1 MDDQP
6 ILPVDDM
13 EPSVPLMDTGA
24 PPTDSAP
31 LHPSGLNR
39 AQRRAAYE
47 RHKAADRQR
56 RMAAQARQRRR
67 SR

>member
-1 MDDQP
+1 METP
-6 ILPVDDM
+6 KPVIPVDDM
-13 EPSVPLMDTGA
+13 ESCVPLADS
-24 PPTDSAP
+24 PPRVG
-31 LHPSGLNR
+31 HPSGMNR

-56 RMAAQARQRRR
+56 RMAAQARQQRR